1 MRLVTRNFN
10 RPTVSSFPS
19 LWNDLFADDFFIKQ
33 AIRDKNTC
41 KTTAKSRNNNNTPAV
56 NIKDKK
62 GHYFIEVAA
71 PGFKKSDFL
80 VEVEDNTL
88 TISTR
93 KVEKEASPSEL
104 ETGAAEEG
112 EKIEKGTYTHQ
123 EFAKAPFKRTFTISE
138 KLVDVEKIEASYEAG
153 VLVISIPKKE
163 VEETK
168 LNIDVL

>member
-10 RPTVSSFPS
+10 RPTVSSSPS
-19 LWNDLFADDFFIKQ
+19 LWNDLFADDFFVKQ
-33 AIRDKNTC
+33 TARNKNAE
-41 KTTAKSRNNNNTPAV
+41 KKSAKKVRNNNTPAV
-56 NIKDKK
+56 NIKDQK

-80 VEVEDNTL
+80 VELEDNTL

-93 KVEKEASPSEL
+93 EVENKGKEQEVEKE
-104 ETGAAEEG
+104 
-112 EKIEKGTYTHQ
+112 TYTHQ
-123 EFAKAPFKRTFTISE
+123 EFTNAAFKRTFTISE
-138 KLVDVEKIEASYEAG
+138 KVVDVSKIEASYEAG
-153 VLVISIPKKE
+153 ILVISIPKKE

>member
-33 AIRDKNTC
+33 TTRDKNACRTR
-41 KTTAKSRNNNNTPAV
+41 AKNWQNNNIPAV
-56 NIKDKK
+56 NIKDRAK
-62 GHYFIEVAA
+62 HYFIEVAA

-80 VEVEDNTL
+80 VELEDNTL
-88 TISTR
+88 TISAKKVEGKVEEKEGE
-93 KVEKEASPSEL
+93 KVEKER
-104 ETGAAEEG
+104 
-112 EKIEKGTYTHQ
+112 YTHR
-123 EFAKAPFKRTFTISE
+123 EFSSSSFKRAFTISE
-138 KLVDVEKIEASYEAG
+138 KAVDVSKIEASYEAG
-153 VLVISIPKKE
+153 VLVVSIPKKE

>member
-33 AIRDKNTC
+33 ATRDKNACRTS
-41 KTTAKSRNNNNTPAV
+41 AKNWQNNNIPAV
-56 NIKDKK
+56 NIKDRAK
-62 GHYFIEVAA
+62 HYFIEVAA

-80 VEVEDNTL
+80 VELEDNTL
-88 TISTR
+88 TISAKKVEHKVEEKEGE
-93 KVEKEASPSEL
+93 KVEKER
-104 ETGAAEEG
+104 
-112 EKIEKGTYTHQ
+112 YTHR
-123 EFAKAPFKRTFTISE
+123 EFSSSSFKRAFTISE
-138 KLVDVEKIEASYEAG
+138 KAVDVSKIEASYEAG
-153 VLVISIPKKE
+153 VLVVSIPKKE

>member
-10 RPTVSSFPS
+10 RPTINTFPS
-19 LWNDLFADDFFIKQ
+19 LWNDLFADDFFAKQ
-33 AIRDKNTC
+33 AKNKNTC
-41 KTTAKSRNNNNTPAV
+41 NPVYTNTPAV
-56 NIKDKK
+56 NIKNRA

-80 VEVEDNTL
+80 VELEDSTL
-88 TISTR
+88 TIAAK
-93 KVEKEASPSEL
+93 KVEEKATE
-104 ETGAAEEG
+104 GAG
-112 EKIEKGTYTHQ
+112 EKTEKESYTHR
-123 EFAKAPFKRTFTISE
+123 EFASRSFKRAFTIPE
-138 KLVDVEKIEASYEAG
+138 KAVDVDKIEASYEAG

>member
-19 LWNDLFADDFFIKQ
+19 LWNDLFADDFYIKQ
-33 AIRDKNTC
+33 AARNQNAC
-41 KTTAKSRNNNNTPAV
+41 KTTAKDCYNSNNTPAV
-56 NIKDKK
+56 NIKERK

-80 VEVEDNTL
+80 VELEDNTL

-93 KVEKEASPSEL
+93 KVEKKAVE
-104 ETGAAEEG
+104 EEG
-112 EKIEKGTYTHQ
+112 GKIEKGTYTHQ
-123 EFAKAPFKRTFTISE
+123 EFAKSPFKRTFTISE
-138 KLVDVEKIEASYEAG
+138 KAVDADNIQASYEAG

>member
-1 MRLVTRNFN
+1 MRLVRRNFN

-19 LWNDLFADDFFIKQ
+19 LWNDLFADDFFVKQ
-33 AIRDKNTC
+33 AARDKNTC
-41 KTTAKSRNNNNTPAV
+41 KTTAKSWNNNNTPAV

-62 GHYFIEVAA
+62 GHYFVEVAV

-93 KVEKEASPSEL
+93 KVEKQAEA
-104 ETGAAEEG
+104 G
-112 EKIEKGTYTHQ
+112 EKIEKGTYTYQ
-123 EFAKAPFKRTFTISE
+123 EFAKTPFKRTFTISE

-153 VLVISIPKKE
+153 ILVISIPKKE